1 MHTDEEINVDDFLRD
16 LAARLAELRRLKG
29 YSQDRLALEAGLTR
43 GAISKLEKGDVDP
56 RISTLAK
63 IAHTLGVSLPH
74 LVAV

>member
-1 MHTDEEINVDDFLRD
+1 MHDDEDFNRDEFLRR
-16 LAARLAELRRLKG
+16 AAIRLAELRKLKG

-43 GAISKLEKGDVDP
+43 GAISKLEKGTVDP
-56 RISTLAK
+56 RISTLAR